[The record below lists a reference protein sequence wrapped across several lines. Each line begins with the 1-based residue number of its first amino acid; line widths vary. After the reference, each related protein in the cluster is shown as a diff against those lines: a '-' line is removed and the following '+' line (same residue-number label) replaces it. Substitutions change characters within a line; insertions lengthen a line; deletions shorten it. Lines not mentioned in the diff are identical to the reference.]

1 MMDNI
6 IQMEKI
12 SDILERYDDL
22 DTFYDC
28 LYEIYVLIGVAKGVD
43 DVNNGRGMTL
53 EESRERM
60 MKRFEN
66 YNTRYGS

>member
-1 MMDNI
+1 MESI

-22 DTFYDC
+22 KTYYDC

-43 DVNNGRGMTL
+43 DVNNGRGMPL
-53 EESRERM
+53 KEYRKEREKLYERYNR
-60 MKRFEN
+60 RF
-66 YNTRYGS
+66 G